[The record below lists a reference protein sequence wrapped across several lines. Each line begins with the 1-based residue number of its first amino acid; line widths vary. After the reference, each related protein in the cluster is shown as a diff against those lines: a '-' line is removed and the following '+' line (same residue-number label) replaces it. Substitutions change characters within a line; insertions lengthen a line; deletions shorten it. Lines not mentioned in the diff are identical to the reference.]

1 MLSAV
6 PAVREARR
14 ASAAVSG
21 DDEAVEADDPCG
33 DDRAFV
39 LPAFPSGLD
48 ALSWDGPGGKECD
61 WTLVLVVPA
70 PPSGVELRLDDGDGN
85 LPTLLSLAPTPLSL
99 LMSWPPL
106 AA

>member
-39 LPAFPSGLD
+39 LLAFYSL
-48 ALSWDGPGGKECD
+48 
-61 WTLVLVVPA
+61 PA
-70 PPSGVELRLDDGDGN
+70 PARLSSAIALITNGCPDF
-85 LPTLLSLAPTPLSL
+85 
-99 LMSWPPL
+99 
-106 AA
+106 